1 MARRKARIAGS
12 GPLLPAVRLL
22 TAARGAGAVARR
34 RRPASP
40 AALAA
45 RLDPKFRIT
54 PAIAVLDQIAVQA
67 VTQPDQRE
75 IATAPPRSGKS
86 RLLAIWT
93 PVWALM
99 RDPALNIMVISYSD
113 ELAQAH
119 SREIRRIVN
128 EHSEFLGYSIA
139 ADKSSVGRWA
149 VEGHNGGV
157 LAGGIQSGATGFGAD
172 LLIIDDPIKDAAEAD
187 SAAHRRR
194 VLGEYRS
201 SLATRVHPGGST
213 LLVQTRWH
221 PKDIAGE
228 LLDSEPDVWG
238 YTNIPA
244 VAAAGV
250 PDALGREPGVAMT
263 SALGFTAE
271 HYAAARRT
279 SGERAWWALYMGQP
293 AAPSGGL
300 VLRSWLEDWRMAAAP
315 QHPVYIVVGVDPSDS
330 GSGDSC
336 GLVAASVTADGVVA
350 VIADQSAPMTS
361 DQWASAAVRLA
372 LDVGAS
378 EIAVESFAARETYS
392 RVVKEALSRVKTD
405 RYIRITAWPPKG
417 TGRGQGDAV
426 ARSSALLQALET
438 GSCRLAGHHP
448 ELETVAI
455 QWQQGQHQ
463 PDQLA
468 ALVVAHDVLVHNAGM
483 KVSIAA
489 PLAGSIVAGV
499 NPRRAVVGLFGDSI
513 TDRAAVT
520 SIDGYLRRR
529 VDGRGRHVPL
539 AGL

>member
-1 MARRKARIAGS
+1 MARRKARTAGS

-22 TAARGAGAVARR
+22 AAARGAGAVARR

-40 AALAA
+40 ATLAV

-54 PAIAVLDQIAVQA
+54 PAIAVLDQIAVRS
-67 VTQPDQRE
+67 VTQPDQRD
-75 IATAPPRSGKS
+75 ICTTSPRTGKS

-99 RDPALNIMVISYSD
+99 RDQGMSIMVISYSD

-300 VLRSWLEDWRMAAAP
+300 VKQSWLNDWRMAAAP
-315 QHPVYIVVGVDPSDS
+315 PRPQRIVIGVDPSDS
-330 GSGDSC
+330 GRGDAC
-336 GLVAASVTADGVVA
+336 GIVAASMSQGVVA
-350 VIADQSAPMTS
+350 LFADVSEPLTS
-361 DQWASAAVRLA
+361 EQWARRAVDLA
-372 LDVGAS
+372 VEVGAD
-378 EIAVESFAARETYS
+378 EIAVECYTAGTTY
-392 RVVKEALSRVKTD
+392 VAVLKNALSRARVD
-405 RYIRITAWPPKG
+405 RHITITPWRGKG
-417 TGRGQGDAV
+417 GDV
-426 ARSSALLQALET
+426 ARSAKLLQALECGT
-438 GSCRLAGHHP
+438 CRIAGHLP
-448 ELETVAI
+448 DFEQQAI
-455 QWQQGQHQ
+455 TWQEGQHQ
-463 PDQLA
+463 PDSLA
-468 ALVVAHDVLVHNAGM
+468 AAVIAHDRLIDTAGM
-483 KVSIAA
+483 TVDFGVPMGNPVSLAA
-489 PLAGSIVAGV
+489 YIG
-499 NPRRAVVGLFGDSI
+499 RRIG
-513 TDRAAVT
+513 
-520 SIDGYLRRR
+520 
-529 VDGRGRHVPL
+529 
-539 AGL
+539 